1 LATPDETPVD
11 QVADVYVTAAEG
23 SEFFEPAPLTRG
35 NVGLYGIQCR
45 FGRFGI
51 GHGTYINKT
60 TILCSTPIIQIDPL
74 DIYRET
80 VPLVISMNS
89 QDYGEDSSVD
99 FTFTGRGSSWGYWPP
114 IILTVLLAML
124 AIAIIMNVVSG
135 YSAPPPVNPGQPRKS
150 HIVRDAYSAFTQ
162 RGYAPGTLG
171 MRSDSRPGGFS
182 RADGGRLS
190 VNNI

>member
-1 LATPDETPVD
+1 
-11 QVADVYVTAAEG
+11 VTAAEG
-23 SEFFEPAPLTRG
+23 SEFFEPAPLIRG

-60 TILCSTPIIQIDPL
+60 TILCSTPIIQMDPL

-80 VPLVISMNS
+80 VSLVISMNS

-114 IILTVLLAML
+114 IILTILLAML

-135 YSAPPPVNPGQPRKS
+135 YNPPAAPVNPQRKS
-150 HIVRDAYSAFTQ
+150 HILRDAYQ
-162 RGYAPGTLG
+162 
-171 MRSDSRPGGFS
+171 
-182 RADGGRLS
+182 
-190 VNNI
+190 